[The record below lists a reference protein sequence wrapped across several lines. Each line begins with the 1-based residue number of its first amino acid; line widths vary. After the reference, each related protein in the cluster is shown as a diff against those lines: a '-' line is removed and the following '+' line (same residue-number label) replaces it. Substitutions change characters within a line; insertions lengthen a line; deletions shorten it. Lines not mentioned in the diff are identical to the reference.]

1 VRIYGVDFTS
11 APRKA
16 KPITLAS
23 GFSKQNVFHLEGV
36 EKLETFEAFEAFLAR
51 PGPWVGGFDFPFGLA
66 REAVVDLG
74 WPLDWPGLLAHCRAL
89 GRVAFKKALDAYR
102 ESRPEG
108 DRYAKRL
115 GDKAARAHPSVKLV
129 NPPVG
134 FMFLEGATRLCA
146 AGVHV
151 PGLRETRDTRI
162 ALEAYPGLLA
172 RRLGVRSYKNDD
184 RRKWTPARR
193 AARKRMVDALC
204 EGAALDIKLLLEKNL
219 RASLIQDGTGDLL
232 DAVLC
237 AVQAHWG
244 WLRAAGNYGLPAALD
259 PLEGWIVSA

>member
-1 VRIYGVDFTS
+1 
-11 APRKA
+11 
-16 KPITLAS
+16 
-23 GFSKQNVFHLEGV
+23 
-36 EKLETFEAFEAFLAR
+36 
-51 PGPWVGGFDFPFGLA
+51 
-66 REAVVDLG
+66 
-74 WPLDWPGLLAHCRAL
+74 
-89 GRVAFKKALDAYR
+89 
-102 ESRPEG
+102 
-108 DRYAKRL
+108 
-115 GDKAARAHPSVKLV
+115 
-129 NPPVG
+129 
-134 FMFLEGATRLCA
+134 
-146 AGVHV
+146 
-151 PGLRETRDTRI
+151 LRETRDTRI